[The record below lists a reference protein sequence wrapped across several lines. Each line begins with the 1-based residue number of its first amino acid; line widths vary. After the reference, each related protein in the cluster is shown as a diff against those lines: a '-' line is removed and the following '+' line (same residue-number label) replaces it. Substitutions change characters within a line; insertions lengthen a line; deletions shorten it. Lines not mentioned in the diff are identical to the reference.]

1 MHNELKFLV
10 ENGII
15 DVSSIQSI
23 YEMSKR
29 QELLSKHPYDYW
41 EGKNGKW
48 FVYLPDEEKGRVLKK
63 RNTKKEI
70 EDVIVAY
77 QENLADNPT
86 IEEVFN
92 EWNDYRLELRKIEK
106 SSHTRMKQ
114 VFHRHYKTFGKRKI
128 KDVTPE
134 DFIEFLERQIP
145 EHNLS
150 SKAFASLKTITKGF
164 LKRAKRKGYITFSP
178 ELMFADLDVSENEF
192 AKQHKEDYE
201 QVFNEE
207 ETSAMVSYLT
217 ENCDIENSAILLLFV
232 SGMRIGELVALKH
245 EDLDP
250 FKNTVKI
257 RRTET
262 RYEDDGK
269 THYVVKDY
277 PKTKSG
283 IREIVIPSSYR
294 WLIRNLHQQ
303 SNDGD
308 YVFTDSKGERIP
320 TYKIR
325 KREYA
330 VCKKVGVYKKSPHKI
345 RATYDTI
352 LLDANVDNRMI
363 KDQMGHADIRT
374 SEINYHR
381 NRKSHERKTA
391 IMDSIPEFKIV

>member
-1 MHNELKFLV
+1 MYNELKFLV

-15 DVSSIQSI
+15 DTSSIQSM

-29 QELLSKHPYDYW
+29 QELLSKHPYECW
-41 EGKNGKW
+41 QGKNGKW
-48 FVYLPDEEKGRVLKK
+48 FVYLPDKEKGRVLKK

-77 QENLADNPT
+77 QEELIDNPT

-92 EWNDYRLELRKIEK
+92 EWNDYRLELKKIEK

-114 VFHRHYKTFGKRKI
+114 VFSRHYKSFGKRKI
-128 KDVTPE
+128 KDVSPDE
-134 DFIEFLERQIP
+134 FIEFLERQIP

-164 LKRAKRKGYITFSP
+164 LKRAKRKKYITFSP

-207 ETSAMVSYLT
+207 ETSAMVEYLT

-250 FKNTVKI
+250 FNNTVRI

-262 RYEDDGK
+262 RYSEDGK
-269 THYVVKDY
+269 TYYTVKDY

-294 WLIRNLHQQ
+294 WLIRNLHQR
-303 SNDGD
+303 SADGE
-308 YVFTDSKGERIP
+308 YVFTDVKGNRIP

-330 VCKKVGVYKKSPHKI
+330 VCRKVGVHKKSPHKI

-352 LLDANVDNRMI
+352 LLDAKVDNRMI

-391 IMDSIPEFKIV
+391 IIDSIPEFKIV